1 MNYNLDLLRE
11 ELCDLHRENEELKD
25 EVKFLEQ
32 ELQEAQ
38 EVLDDIEGILVDEL
52 GEKLGTRVY
61 NRIFGLDQ
69 NKGSSIKATL
79 FYLRLPTL
87 KLNEVE

>member
-1 MNYNLDLLRE
+1 MNYNLGLLRE
-11 ELCDLHRENEELKD
+11 ANIDLYNRAVDAEK

-38 EVLDDIEGILVDEL
+38 EVLDDIEEILIDEL

-61 NRIFGLDQ
+61 NRIFGLD
-69 NKGSSIKATL
+69 
-79 FYLRLPTL
+79 
-87 KLNEVE
+87 

>member
-11 ELCDLHRENEELKD
+11 ANIDLYNRAVDAEK

-38 EVLDDIEGILVDEL
+38 EVLDGIEEILIDEL
-52 GEKLGTRVY
+52 GEKLGIRIY
-61 NRIFGLDQ
+61 NRIFGLD
-69 NKGSSIKATL
+69 
-79 FYLRLPTL
+79 
-87 KLNEVE
+87 

>member
-25 EVKFLEQ
+25 EVSFLEQ

-38 EVLDDIEGILVDEL
+38 EVLDDIEDILVDEL

-61 NRIFGLDQ
+61 NRIFGLD
-69 NKGSSIKATL
+69 
-79 FYLRLPTL
+79 
-87 KLNEVE
+87 

>member
-1 MNYNLDLLRE
+1 MNERLEILRE

-38 EVLDDIEGILVDEL
+38 EVLDGIEEIL
-52 GEKLGTRVY
+52 
-61 NRIFGLDQ
+61 
-69 NKGSSIKATL
+69 
-79 FYLRLPTL
+79 
-87 KLNEVE
+87 LNELDDETAHRTYNKIFHIE

>member
-1 MNYNLDLLRE
+1 MNERLEILRE

-38 EVLDDIEGILVDEL
+38 EVLDGIEEIL
-52 GEKLGTRVY
+52 
-61 NRIFGLDQ
+61 
-69 NKGSSIKATL
+69 
-79 FYLRLPTL
+79 
-87 KLNEVE
+87 LNELDTETAHRIYNKIFHIE

>member
-1 MNYNLDLLRE
+1 MNERLEILSE

-32 ELQEAQ
+32 DLQEAQ
-38 EVLDDIEGILVDEL
+38 EVLDGIEEILIDEL

-61 NRIFGLDQ
+61 NRIFGLD
-69 NKGSSIKATL
+69 
-79 FYLRLPTL
+79 
-87 KLNEVE
+87 